1 MLKQNYLNKLD
12 IEVYPMIFVENKEV
26 VLPGS
31 LLTDNDYKL
40 GGGTFRENGKIY
52 SNITGLVYIESEQI
66 SVIPLKHTYK
76 PKYGDLIIGRVTGSS
91 YSSWSI
97 DINSIY
103 HGFLPTSELY
113 DKNEPNINNLINIK
127 DMLLLRVANVDEIN
141 RVKLTL
147 RSRGLGKFNQGVI
160 IKVKQ
165 PTVHF
170 LSEENAFIT
179 SMIQEY
185 TYTDIIVAKN
195 GLIWINGLKENVEI
209 ILKII
214 EVIEEEPFKHNL
226 IKIIQSMIL
235 NRK

>member
-1 MLKQNYLNKLD
+1 
-12 IEVYPMIFVENKEV
+12 MIFVGNKEV

-31 LLTDNDYKL
+31 LLTDNNYKL
-40 GGGTFRENGKIY
+40 GRGTFKEKDKIY
-52 SNITGLVYIESEQI
+52 SNVTGLVYIESEEI
-66 SVIPLKHTYK
+66 SVIPFKYTYK

-97 DINSIY
+97 NINSTY
-103 HGFLPTSELY
+103 HGFLSTSELY
-113 DKNEPNINNLINIK
+113 NKNEQNINNIINIK

-147 RSRGLGKFNQGVI
+147 RAHGLGKFNQGI
-160 IKVKQ
+160 IVRVKQ

-185 TYTDIIVAKN
+185 TRTDMIVAKN
-195 GLIWINGLKENVEI
+195 GLIWINGLKENVER

-214 EVIEEEPFKHNL
+214 EVIEKEPFKHNL
-226 IKIIQSMIL
+226 IKVVQNMII
-235 NRK
+235 NP